1 MEKHRKAF
9 HLSHSSRLEGVKTV
23 FYIFII
29 ILVTIP
35 IASYRFTEFTRERLI
50 EEFEK
55 KHKAKVLLM
64 VHRVEKVGFFGIP
77 IREFI
82 QERDAESILS
92 TLQAIPPETPII
104 LILHTPGGEILPSFQ
119 IARALKKHP
128 GKVTVYIPHYAM
140 SGGTLIA
147 LAADRIVMSPNAALG
162 PVDPQINWKGET
174 YPAISVLKAINQS
187 KEEGIVLSLDDMILA
202 DLAYKSLKQVE
213 EMVRWIFEERLPIS
227 KVDAIVKRLIYS
239 ESTHDAPIFPDEAK
253 KLGLPIETNLP
264 KEVFELIKTAY

>member
-1 MEKHRKAF
+1 MGERF
-9 HLSHSSRLEGVKTV
+9 NEIRFI
-23 FYIFII
+23 FYVFII
-29 ILVTIP
+29 TLIIIP
-35 IASYRFTEFTRERLI
+35 IATYRFTEFNRDKIIKELETRT
-50 EEFEK
+50 
-55 KHKAKVLLM
+55 KAKVILM

-77 IREFI
+77 VREFI
-82 QERDAESILS
+82 KKEDAETILS
-92 TLQAIPPETPII
+92 TLQTIPPETPII
-104 LILHTPGGEILPSFQ
+104 LVLHTPGGEILPSFQ
-119 IARALKKHP
+119 IARALKRHP

-187 KEEGIVLSLDDMILA
+187 KKEGIVLNLDDMILA

-213 EMVRWIFEERLPIS
+213 EMVRWIFEKKLPAS
-227 KVDAIVKRLIYS
+227 KVDAIVKRLVYS

-264 KEVFELIKTAY
+264 EEVFELIKTAY